1 MINVSRRQRGGARRH
16 AASERFTAQR
26 VRFHRSSLPGS
37 RRATLPRSDI
47 DQHLLSSLKTA
58 SALYACLCWTD
69 TPFSGAL
76 FGIHFRRS
84 GVIQLGLHGGGPP
97 PCCGGIV
104 IQAPPATDGGRNR
117 PRDTQRPDRLSFYA
131 PPAGEEGR
139 LPRGRIIRSASVERP
154 LGAPEALG
162 IPVPFQGSTGDLVS
176 EQLPGS
182 GGFVIHPRTGAHQN
196 GATRGRVWL
205 SP

>member
-1 MINVSRRQRGGARRH
+1 MVWSASLSRSSIDHSASRRQSRH
-16 AASERFTAQR
+16 PPSCPPEP
-26 VRFHRSSLPGS
+26 HNHK
-37 RRATLPRSDI
+37 ATLYVFTRYGSPPVTTGSP
-47 DQHLLSSLKTA
+47 A
-58 SALYACLCWTD
+58 STRCSASPWGS
-69 TPFSGAL
+69 FSGAL